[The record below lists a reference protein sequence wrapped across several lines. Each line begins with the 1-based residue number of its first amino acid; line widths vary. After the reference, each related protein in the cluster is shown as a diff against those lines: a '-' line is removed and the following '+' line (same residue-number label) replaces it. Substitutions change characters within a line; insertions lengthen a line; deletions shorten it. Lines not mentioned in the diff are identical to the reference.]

1 LPVEKR
7 VLKAEELQVVHV
19 PVGYGTAFRAL
30 ENDSE
35 LLVFADHGIDH
46 APQDD
51 YTWPLEYFVKRR

>member
-1 LPVEKR
+1 